1 MSEATDRHDTRNR
14 DFEAELIFICL
25 FFYISLLWQHKIG
38 IGNMARKRIALSVRP
53 EYHEKLIKLAEYQN
67 RTITTVVNEL
77 LNECEVAVDLMLN
90 AYEQIEKGVDQQK
103 VLTNMLADGFGIVS
117 DKLKDD

>member
-1 MSEATDRHDTRNR
+1 
-14 DFEAELIFICL
+14 
-25 FFYISLLWQHKIG
+25 
-38 IGNMARKRIALSVRP
+38 MARKRIALSVRP

-103 VLTNMLADGFGIVS
+103 VLTNMLADGFGIFS

>member
-1 MSEATDRHDTRNR
+1 
-14 DFEAELIFICL
+14 
-25 FFYISLLWQHKIG
+25 
-38 IGNMARKRIALSVRP
+38 MARKRIALSVRP

-67 RTITTVVNEL
+67 RTITTVVTEL

>member
-1 MSEATDRHDTRNR
+1 
-14 DFEAELIFICL
+14 
-25 FFYISLLWQHKIG
+25 
-38 IGNMARKRIALSVRP
+38 MARKRIALSVRP

-103 VLTNMLADGFGIVS
+103 VLTNMLAGGFGIAS
-117 DKLKDD
+117 EKLKQE

>member
-1 MSEATDRHDTRNR
+1 
-14 DFEAELIFICL
+14 
-25 FFYISLLWQHKIG
+25 
-38 IGNMARKRIALSVRP
+38 MARKRIALSVRP

-103 VLTNMLADGFGIVS
+103 VLTNILADGFGIVS

>member
-1 MSEATDRHDTRNR
+1 
-14 DFEAELIFICL
+14 
-25 FFYISLLWQHKIG
+25 
-38 IGNMARKRIALSVRP
+38 MARKRIALSVRP

-103 VLTNMLADGFGIVS
+103 VLTNMLADGFGIFS
-117 DKLKDD
+117 DKLKQE

>member
-1 MSEATDRHDTRNR
+1 
-14 DFEAELIFICL
+14 
-25 FFYISLLWQHKIG
+25 
-38 IGNMARKRIALSVRP
+38 MARKRIALSVRP
-53 EYHEKLIKLAEYQN
+53 EYHEKLIKLAQYQN

-117 DKLKDD
+117 DKLKED